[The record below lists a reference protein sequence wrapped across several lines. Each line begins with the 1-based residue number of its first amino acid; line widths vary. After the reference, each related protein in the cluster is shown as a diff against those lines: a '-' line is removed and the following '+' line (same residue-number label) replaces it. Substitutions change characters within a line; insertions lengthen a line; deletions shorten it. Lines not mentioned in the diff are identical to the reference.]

1 MIENNVDL
9 GAYYE
14 SAKVYT
20 AYTLGY
26 TCETMKLHESDYTQG
41 SSKIISPD
49 DLDFIQAIFS
59 GKPQAIVFEQT
70 NKAIEVANKLLKIHT
85 AGACALA
92 ILSSKESDNGQSEIE
107 LIGKDAR
114 YVGVLQLFL
123 KQHDTHYTENYV
135 EVIIQLQYNLLKQ
148 DIVWKSID
156 FLAQR
161 ILKSEDYQLTRF
173 NIEDTLMASGFKI
186 VKQDSYHALSVK
198 EDKEEVHKE
207 TIISSSSTVEIDL
220 DSRLKKFLLIL
231 KQDLNETEI
240 NESIIYLK
248 SLFGRG

>member
-1 MIENNVDL
+1 MIAKNIDL

-26 TCETMKLHESDYTQG
+26 TCETMKLSESDYTQG

-70 NKAIEVANKLLKIHT
+70 NKAIEVAKKLLKIHT
-85 AGACALA
+85 AGACALS
-92 ILSSKESDNGQSEIE
+92 ILNAKENKDAQSEIE
-107 LIGKDAR
+107 LLGKDAR

-123 KQHDTHYTENYV
+123 KQHDTQYKENDV
-135 EVIIQLQYNLLKQ
+135 DGIMQLQYNSLKQ
-148 DIVWKSID
+148 DTVWKSID

-161 ILKSEDYQLTRF
+161 ILKSEDHQLTRF
-173 NIEDTLMASGFKI
+173 YIEDTLMASGFKI
-186 VKQDSYHALSVK
+186 VKQASHHALSVK
-198 EDKEEVHKE
+198 EEKEEVYNE
-207 TIISSSSTVEIDL
+207 PIISSRSNVEIDL
-220 DSRLKKFLLIL
+220 DNRLKKFLLLL
-231 KQDLNETEI
+231 KKDLNETEI

-248 SLFGRG
+248 SLFEKG